1 MDRVVVPEALAG
13 ERADRIVAVLLG
25 TSRAAAR
32 AVVES
37 GGVRTGEDVVR
48 PAERLPAGTVLEIDR
63 AAPAPGLLAEPAI
76 PVVVAYEGPD
86 VLVVAKPAGLVV
98 HPGAG
103 RTSGTLA
110 NALIAHFPA
119 QADLG
124 PERRWGIVHRLDR
137 DTSGLLLVARTVP
150 AYEMLRDA
158 LRRREITRRY
168 VALVSGTFDN
178 ATGTVE
184 APIGRD
190 PVHPTRM
197 AVVHDGRPSRTHYR
211 RLATWHDPDVTLLEV
226 RLETGRTHQ
235 IRLHMRSI
243 GHPVV
248 DDATYGRSAA
258 VPAAAGRTW
267 LHAIELGFAD
277 PQDGHRVEVR
287 APLPEDLQ
295 TSLADLGP
303 PDQGTLLE

>member
-1 MDRVVVPEALAG
+1 MDRVAVPETLAG

-25 TSRAAAR
+25 MSRAMAR
-32 AVVES
+32 AAVES
-37 GGVRTGEDVVR
+37 GDVRNEAGVVG
-48 PAERLPAGTVLEIDR
+48 PADRLPAGMVLEIDTGTQR
-63 AAPAPGLLAEPAI
+63 EELAGDPTI
-76 PVVVAYEGPD
+76 PLAVSYESPE

-110 NALIAHFPA
+110 NALLAHFPD

-124 PERRWGIVHRLDR
+124 EERRWGIVHRLDR
-137 DTSGLLLVARTVP
+137 DTSGLLMIARTAS
-150 AYEMLRDA
+150 AYETLREA
-158 LRRREITRRY
+158 LRRREVNRRY

-190 PVHPTRM
+190 PAHPTRM
-197 AVVHDGRPSRTHYR
+197 AVVHDGRPARTHYR
-211 RLATWHDPDVTLLEV
+211 RLATWFEPDVTLLEV

-248 DDATYGRSAA
+248 DDVTYGRPGPVTAG
-258 VPAAAGRTW
+258 AGRTW

-277 PQDGHRVEVR
+277 PRDGHAVAVR
-287 APLPEDLQ
+287 AALPDDLRI
-295 TSLADLGP
+295 SLEGLGP
-303 PDQGTLLE
+303 PDQGALLE